1 VSPVLLAPWLPQPS
15 QLERAFAPF
24 ADVWGVR
31 HGGMDAAT
39 LFFLVL
45 LRWVGIV
52 QLCPFLGGRL
62 VPGPVKMGLAMLM
75 AWFSTPWLSHQLP
88 VPLSMSAARFWTS
101 MFHELA
107 IGLLIGFG
115 SSLVFLAAQMGGE
128 FLDGARGTTS
138 ANMLVPQLQ
147 VQASLLGD
155 FYFQLFIVLYVL
167 AGGHRW
173 FFQAALDSYRV
184 FPPTGTMPGAE
195 IVNESFIHMGVLI
208 FGIMIKVVAPAILV
222 IILVDVVL
230 GVANRMAPQMDV
242 FFLGLALKPA
252 LGLLIVAVSLYGL
265 LGVTPDVFRSFHAW
279 MGSWLNPPARP

>member
-1 VSPVLLAPWLPQPS
+1 VSPVLLAPWIPEPG

-24 ADVWGVR
+24 ASLWGVR
-31 HGGMDAAT
+31 HGGMDTAM

-45 LRWVGIV
+45 LRWVAIV

-62 VPGPVKMGLAMLM
+62 VPGPVKMGLAILM
-75 AWFSTPWLSHQLP
+75 AWFSTPWLSHQLA
-88 VPLSMSAARFWTS
+88 VPLTLTAAQYWMS

-128 FLDGARGTTS
+128 FLDSARGTTA
-138 ANMLVPQLQ
+138 ANVLVPQLQ
-147 VQASLLGD
+147 VQSSLLGD
-155 FYFQLFIVLYVL
+155 FYFQLFIVLYL
-167 AGGHRW
+167 LGGGHRW

-184 FPPTGTMPGAE
+184 FPPTGSMPGSDV
-195 IVNESFIHMGVLI
+195 INESFVRMGVMI
-208 FGIMIKVVAPAILV
+208 FGIMIKTVAPAILV
-222 IILVDVVL
+222 VILVDVVL

-252 LGLLIVAVSLYGL
+252 LGALIVAVSLYGL
-265 LGVTPDVFRSFHAW
+265 LSAAPEIFRSFHAW
-279 MGSWLNPPARP
+279 MGSWLTPAARP